1 MNLRLGGKANKATTT
16 TMRPSFSFSKS
27 PKHNDDSIKIG
38 KAYKASS
45 LSIMNHVTSDKSGK
59 SVNEEK
65 QRKKE
70 ELKKKSENDGG
81 KSGKATHGDDAD
93 NL

>member
-1 MNLRLGGKANKATTT
+1 MGKA
-16 TMRPSFSFSKS
+16 S
-27 PKHNDDSIKIG
+27 
-38 KAYKASS
+38 KASS

-81 KSGKATHGDDAD
+81 ESGKTTHGDDGD